1 MTAVTHAQERID
13 LRTSHEIKELIVRAA
28 ATTGQTV
35 SAFLIGAAQE
45 RAKQVLFQSEILT
58 LSPRD
63 WEAFFGALDQV
74 DKPRPRLE
82 AAMKRH
88 QEWQNQQS
96 SS

>member
-1 MTAVTHAQERID
+1 MPAAVHPQERID

-45 RAKQVLFQSEILT
+45 RAKQVLSQSEMLT

-63 WEAFFGALDQV
+63 WEAFFDALDQV
-74 DKPRPRLE
+74 DQPRPKLE

-88 QEWQNQQS
+88 QEWLNQQGKA
-96 SS
+96 

>member
-1 MTAVTHAQERID
+1 MPAAPPIQERID

-45 RAKQVLFQSEILT
+45 RAKQVLAQSEMLT

-63 WEAFFGALDQV
+63 WEAFFAALDQV
-74 DKPRPRLE
+74 DTPRPNLE
-82 AAMKRH
+82 ATMKRH
-88 QEWQNQQS
+88 QAWQAQQDKA
-96 SS
+96 